1 MSKHEAQFT
10 LSVPRDAALAA
21 CRSALTSAGWQVI
34 GQTESGVT
42 GLEVVGAFS
51 YHAPVTIDMT
61 AAGGADGSTTTLTF
75 KGRNFGLG
83 PIQSGHVKKQV
94 LMLVDAVSAAASR
107 PAPPS
112 AARASA
118 AAGSPQPAFGRRV
131 IINGQPLSDQQIDT
145 TTRMGI
151 GLNDG
156 DFWYDRT
163 MGAWGYRG
171 GPTMG
176 FIPSGL
182 DLGGPL
188 AADAS
193 SGNTGVF
200 INGRQL
206 PLQDVMALQQIVPM
220 VLPGH
225 YMMDAFGNVALANG
239 FPLGNIWSLAQSSG
253 APREGILSTYDKT
266 GAVVIG

>member
-1 MSKHEAQFT
+1 MSKHEAQVT
-10 LSVPRDAALAA
+10 VLVPKEAALAA
-21 CRSALTSAGWQVI
+21 CRSALTSAGWQVT
-34 GQTESGVT
+34 GQTDSGVA
-42 GLEVVGAFS
+42 GREIVGAFS

-61 AAGGADGSTTTLTF
+61 AAGSAGHGTTLTL
-75 KGRNFGLG
+75 KGSNFGLG
-83 PIQSGHVKKQV
+83 PIQSSHVKKQV
-94 LMLVDAVSAAASR
+94 QMLVDAVSIAVSR
-107 PAPPS
+107 PAPPT
-112 AARASA
+112 ATHAPAS
-118 AAGSPQPAFGRRV
+118 AGSPHSASGRSV
-131 IINGQPLSDQQIDT
+131 MINGQKLSDQQIDT
-145 TTRMGI
+145 ITRMGI
-151 GLNDG
+151 RLSEG

-182 DLGGPL
+182 DLGGSL

-193 SGNTGVF
+193 NGNTGVF

-225 YMMDAFGNVALANG
+225 YVMDAFGNVALANG
-239 FPLGNIWSLAQSSG
+239 FPLGNIWALAQSSG